1 MEFSAHKGTTSI
13 SLVRDALQGA
23 ELRGLDV
30 ATVLSHAHIDP
41 RLLDQRYARVPAGT
55 FSRLWIALADLLD
68 DEFFAAD
75 SHPLRRGSFKLM
87 AQLALGCD
95 TIGQALKR
103 ILAFLRT
110 ALDDIYGSVEC
121 DGEYAAIVIHDHGES
136 RRAFC
141 YGAWLVLVHGLLCW
155 LCDRRIP
162 ILKLSMRPPQPEDDS
177 DYRMR
182 FCEEIEWRAERT
194 SAVFEKNV
202 LEYKVCQTLST
213 LPLFLKGTPSNFL
226 VKYRNDDSTSITI
239 RRRLKLLSPHT
250 WPELDELAR
259 DLSMSSSTLQ
269 RRLYAEGFTYQRLK
283 DNLRRDIS
291 ISLLCRAGMTVDGVA
306 SEVGFIE
313 TSAFHRAFKKWTG
326 ITPGAYRRSLRSPRG
341 D

>member
-1 MEFSAHKGTTSI
+1 
-13 SLVRDALQGA
+13 
-23 ELRGLDV
+23 
-30 ATVLSHAHIDP
+30 
-41 RLLDQRYARVPAGT
+41 
-55 FSRLWIALADLLD
+55 
-68 DEFFAAD
+68 
-75 SHPLRRGSFKLM
+75 
-87 AQLALGCD
+87 
-95 TIGQALKR
+95 
-103 ILAFLRT
+103 
-110 ALDDIYGSVEC
+110 
-121 DGEYAAIVIHDHGES
+121 
-136 RRAFC
+136 
-141 YGAWLVLVHGLLCW
+141 
-155 LCDRRIP
+155 
-162 ILKLSMRPPQPEDDS
+162 
-177 DYRMR
+177 MR

-313 TSAFHRAFKKWTG
+313 TSAFHRL
-326 ITPGAYRRSLRSPRG
+326 SLIHI
-341 D
+341 